1 MSRNAIFLVA
11 GEASGDRLG
20 GALAAELRRLRPGV
34 ELVGVGGPY
43 MRDAGVTLL
52 HDYEE
57 FAVLGIAEVIGKLP
71 FFRRI
76 LGQFEERFRSDP
88 PGLFIPIDFP
98 DFNMRLAA
106 RAHSAGVPVLWYV
119 SPQVWAWRSGRV
131 KTLAKIVDRMVVVFP
146 FEEAIYDKA
155 GLPVSFVGH
164 PLLER
169 PGPVHD
175 AATVRARLGIAAGEK
190 LVALLPG
197 SRRQEIR
204 RILPPLAD
212 AGRRLASSGVR
223 AVLSRAPSI
232 DAATFDDALA
242 AAGSPN
248 LPVWS
253 DDTASLVRA
262 ADLAV
267 VASGTA
273 TLETGLLGTP
283 LIVVYRMAGLS
294 WELAR
299 RLVRVEHVGL
309 VNIALGKRVA
319 PELLQGE
326 VTGDDVASLV
336 SGMLRD
342 PERLATIRT
351 ELAALPSRLGGPGAS
366 ERTARLAL
374 ELLDRRGQA

>member
-1 MSRNAIFLVA
+1 VTKRPIFLVA

-20 GALAAELRRLRPGV
+20 GALAAELKRLRPEV
-34 ELVGVGGPY
+34 ELVGVGGPL
-43 MRDAGVTLL
+43 MKAAGVTLL
-52 HDYEE
+52 HDCEE
-57 FAVLGIAEVIGKLP
+57 FAVLGIAEVLGKLP
-71 FFRRI
+71 FFRRM
-76 LGQFEERFRSDP
+76 LGEFEARFRNDP

-106 RAHSAGVPVLWYV
+106 RARRAGVPVLWYV
-119 SPQVWAWRSGRV
+119 SPQVWAWRRGRV
-131 KTLAKIVDRMVVVFP
+131 HTLATIVDRMVVVFP
-146 FEEAIYDKA
+146 FETAIYEAA
-155 GLPVSFVGH
+155 GVPVSFVGH

-175 AATVRARLGIAAGEK
+175 AATVRARLGVPAGQP

-212 AGRRLASSGVR
+212 AGQRLVSDGIR
-223 AVLSRAPSI
+223 AVFSRAPSI
-232 DAATFDDALA
+232 DAATFDEAMA

-248 LPVWS
+248 LAVWS

-283 LIVVYRMAGLS
+283 LIVVYRMGALN
-294 WELAR
+294 WAIAR
-299 RLVRVEHVGL
+299 RLVRVDHVGL

-319 PELLQGE
+319 PELLQDD
-326 VTGDDVASLV
+326 VTGEDVADLV
-336 SGMLRD
+336 RGMIRD
-342 PERLATIRT
+342 PARLAAIRT
-351 ELAALPSRLGGPGAS
+351 ELAALPARLGGPGAS

-374 ELLDRRGQA
+374 ELLDRRG

>member
-1 MSRNAIFLVA
+1 MTKRPIFLVA

-20 GALAAELRRLRPGV
+20 GALAAELKRLRPGV
-34 ELVGVGGPY
+34 ELVGVGGPH
-43 MRDAGVTLL
+43 MHEAGVTLL

-57 FAVLGIAEVIGKLP
+57 FAVLGITEVIGKLP

-76 LGQFEERFRSDP
+76 LGEFERRFRSDP
-88 PGLFIPIDFP
+88 PGLFVPIDFP
-98 DFNMRLAA
+98 DFNIRLAA
-106 RAHSAGVPVLWYV
+106 RAHAARVPVLWYV
-119 SPQVWAWRSGRV
+119 SPQVWAWRAGRV
-131 KTLAKIVDRMVVVFP
+131 ATLAKIVDRMVVVFP
-146 FEEAIYDKA
+146 FEEEIYRKA
-155 GLPVSFVGH
+155 GVPVSFVGH

-169 PGPVHD
+169 PGPRYE
-175 AATVRARLGIAAGEK
+175 AAEVRSRLGVAPGEP

-204 RILPPLAD
+204 RILPPLVD
-212 AGRRLASSGVR
+212 AGNRLAAAGVR
-223 AVLSRAPSI
+223 AVVSRAPSI
-232 DAATFDDALA
+232 DATMFADTLSE
-242 AAGSPN
+242 AGSPN

-283 LIVVYRMAGLS
+283 LIVVYRMAPLS

-299 RLVRVEHVGL
+299 RLVKVEHVGL

-326 VTGDDVASLV
+326 VTGEDVSELAL
-336 SGMLRD
+336 GMLRD
-342 PERLATIRT
+342 PGRLAAIRA
-351 ELAALPSRLGGPGAS
+351 ELAVLPSKLGGPGAS

-374 ELLDRRGQA
+374 EVLDRHG

>member
-1 MSRNAIFLVA
+1 M
-11 GEASGDRLG
+11 
-20 GALAAELRRLRPGV
+20 
-34 ELVGVGGPY
+34 
-43 MRDAGVTLL
+43 
-52 HDYEE
+52 
-57 FAVLGIAEVIGKLP
+57 
-71 FFRRI
+71 
-76 LGQFEERFRSDP
+76 
-88 PGLFIPIDFP
+88 
-98 DFNMRLAA
+98 
-106 RAHSAGVPVLWYV
+106 
-119 SPQVWAWRSGRV
+119 
-131 KTLAKIVDRMVVVFP
+131 
-146 FEEAIYDKA
+146 
-155 GLPVSFVGH
+155 
-164 PLLER
+164 
-169 PGPVHD
+169 
-175 AATVRARLGIAAGEK
+175 

-212 AGRRLASSGVR
+212 AGRRLAAAGVR

-232 DAATFDDALA
+232 DAATFADTLA
-242 AAGSPN
+242 EAGSPN

-283 LIVVYRMAGLS
+283 LIVVYRMAALS

-326 VTGDDVASLV
+326 VTGESVADLALA
-336 SGMLRD
+336 MLRD
-342 PERLATIRT
+342 PARLAAIRAD
-351 ELAALPSRLGGPGAS
+351 LALLPARLGGPGAS
-366 ERTARLAL
+366 RRTAELAL